1 MKGNFPLH
9 AAKQADV
16 EAIGFSY
23 TPADQQPAKALEK
36 MAELRKKMRSLM
48 VMLETC
54 TKCGNCAK
62 QCHSFLGTED
72 YYNFPGC
79 PCRTIPPYL

>member
-1 MKGNFPLH
+1 MKGNLPLNP
-9 AAKQADV
+9 AKQTDV
-16 EAIGFSY
+16 EAIGFTY
-23 TPADQQPAKALEK
+23 TPAEQQPAKALEK
-36 MAELRKKMRSLM
+36 MKDLRKKMRSLM

-72 YYNFPGC
+72 FYNFPAATS
-79 PCRTIPPYL
+79 RTFPPYL